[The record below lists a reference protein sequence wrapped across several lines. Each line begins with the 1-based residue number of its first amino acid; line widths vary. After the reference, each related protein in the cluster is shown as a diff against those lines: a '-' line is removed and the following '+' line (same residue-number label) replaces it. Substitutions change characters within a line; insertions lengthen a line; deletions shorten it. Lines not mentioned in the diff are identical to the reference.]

1 MDRICSS
8 SLRGVMVLMVDGP
21 IVAGMEAPERTT
33 GWCSFIMCLYF
44 GLDSSVGSFVVV
56 MELQNKLSNFFRNEE
71 RSDECRR
78 NLSLFCHGM
87 SCLFSESGLVVRPS
101 ATVFEVGCVPSP
113 PHPFKMVHKFQS

>member
-56 MELQNKLSNFFRNEE
+56 MELQNRL
-71 RSDECRR
+71 
-78 NLSLFCHGM
+78 LFPPSGGAMAPCG
-87 SCLFSESGLVVRPS
+87 LFLRS
-101 ATVFEVGCVPSP
+101 ATAYIYHAFIPLILLI
-113 PHPFKMVHKFQS
+113 

>member
-21 IVAGMEAPERTT
+21 IVAGMENDWLVLLRTT

-78 NLSLFCHGM
+78 N
-87 SCLFSESGLVVRPS
+87 
-101 ATVFEVGCVPSP
+101 
-113 PHPFKMVHKFQS
+113 

>member
-33 GWCSFIMCLYF
+33 GWCSFERTTGWCSFIMCLYF

-56 MELQNKLSNFFRNEE
+56 MELQNKLKI
-71 RSDECRR
+71 
-78 NLSLFCHGM
+78 
-87 SCLFSESGLVVRPS
+87 V
-101 ATVFEVGCVPSP
+101 
-113 PHPFKMVHKFQS
+113 

>member
-56 MELQNKLSNFFRNEE
+56 MELQNKVWVIKT
-71 RSDECRR
+71 
-78 NLSLFCHGM
+78 HI
-87 SCLFSESGLVVRPS
+87 
-101 ATVFEVGCVPSP
+101 TVLHTHYYYF
-113 PHPFKMVHKFQS
+113 